1 LIEALGATPRRLI
14 SGALHEASA
23 LSTMAPTA
31 MIFTAC
37 RLGISHSEDDHS
49 EPADL
54 VPGCRVLL
62 RAALAGTHIL

>member
-1 LIEALGATPRRLI
+1 
-14 SGALHEASA
+14 
-23 LSTMAPTA
+23 MAPTA

-37 RLGISHSEDDHS
+37 LLGISHSEDDHS

-54 VPGCRVLL
+54 VPGFRVLL